1 MAKGHLSAKVMKTL
15 ENMRQNEPRL
25 EEEDVKALHDA
36 VRGGKATAA
45 LCWHDCV
52 CVCGVCVWVCGGG
65 VSRLPGRT
73 TRTAHL
79 LTPHPCPRPALS
91 FNYAMLFAI

>member
-36 VRGGKATAA
+36 VRGARAAAT

-52 CVCGVCVWVCGGG
+52 CVGGWVYGGG
-65 VSRLPGRT
+65 VSGLPGRT
-73 TRTAHL
+73 TRTAHVLTLHPFPGL
-79 LTPHPCPRPALS
+79 LPPLS
-91 FNYAMLFAI
+91 LHFPILFNP

>member
-36 VRGGKATAA
+36 VRGARAAAT

-52 CVCGVCVWVCGGG
+52 LHDCVGWVLAVFRGCLG
-65 VSRLPGRT
+65 
-73 TRTAHL
+73 A
-79 LTPHPCPRPALS
+79 PHALHI
-91 FNYAMLFAI
+91 F